1 MVMKSLLNGLQKQ
14 INMKNLL
21 LCLAFLTTAYF
32 CQAQKPSNNELGLGF
47 FVAGEFF
54 DTSAFKVSPISGKN
68 FSLTYTRL
76 FDKKLTVG
84 VNFTKCGFHYLPTL
98 KKIEDNSIFWR
109 VQKTFSADLGYRISK
124 WSISAT
130 AKAGIRYN
138 MVGYKVEHYA
148 SLPHSGGWLEGIG
161 GSKEYGKIGAKLGAA
176 IQHPIIWRFFGELD
190 CEYARMFSGGDRNQL
205 LLSYR
210 IGFRF

>member
-1 MVMKSLLNGLQKQ
+1 
-14 INMKNLL
+14 MKNLL
-21 LCLAFLTTAYF
+21 LCLAFLTTAF
-32 CQAQKPSNNELGLGF
+32 LSQAQKPFNNELSLGYF
-47 FVAGEFF
+47 TGGEFF
-54 DTSAFKVSPISGKN
+54 DTSAFSISPFTKGKN
-68 FSLTYTRL
+68 ISLNYTRL
-76 FDKKLTVG
+76 LGKNLSVGLNYIQCGFDYLPRLKKLENNT
-84 VNFTKCGFHYLPTL
+84 
-98 KKIEDNSIFWR
+98 IMWR

-138 MVGYKVEHYA
+138 MIGYKVEHYA
-148 SLPHSGGWLEGIG
+148 SVPHSNGWREGIG

-176 IQHPIIWRFFGELD
+176 LQHPIIWRFFGELD